1 MRWCYRRGVT
11 NSKKPIEGSVTE
23 NAPAPNAEK

>member
-1 MRWCYRRGVT
+1 MRWCYPRDVASRE
-11 NSKKPIEGSVTE
+11 KPIEDSITE